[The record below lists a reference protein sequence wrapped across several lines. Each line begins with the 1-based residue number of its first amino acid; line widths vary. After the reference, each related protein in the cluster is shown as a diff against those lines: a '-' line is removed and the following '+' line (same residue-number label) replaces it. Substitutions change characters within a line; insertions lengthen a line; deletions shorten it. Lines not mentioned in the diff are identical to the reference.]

1 MERRLKKSNELF
13 KSMSTTLEQLE
24 RKNKELTALLEI
36 SKILSSSF
44 NLKDNLYQALKV
56 LSDILEM
63 QRATITLYDPDTN
76 TLQIAVAYGLTEEQM
91 ARGKYKIGEGIVGR
105 VFQTGEPMIV
115 PNIGKEP
122 LFLNRTGA
130 RVQKDNVSF
139 LCVPLK
145 IEDEIL
151 GVFSVDRI
159 FSEEIDLEEDVRVL
173 NIVATLFAQYLKLY
187 QIFRQEKSER
197 EKLSLELKKR
207 YRLRNVIGISDKMQ
221 EVFKTALKAAKSKA
235 TILLMGESGTGKE
248 LIAKAIHFESDRAKG
263 PFIAINCA
271 AIPEN
276 LLEAELFG
284 YEKGAFTGAL
294 VSKPGKFEL
303 ANGGTIF
310 LDEIGD
316 MPLALQAKLLRVIQD
331 KAFERIGGTRPIKVD
346 VRIIAA
352 TNKDLEKMVKEGTF
366 REDLYYRLNVIPI
379 FLPPLRERR
388 EDIPLLIDY
397 FLKKFNKEYNK
408 NIGISNE
415 AVKALINYSWP
426 GNVRELE
433 NTIERLVVLTEGEE
447 ITLEDLPFYIKQEK
461 ENPLAFLKDTNS
473 LPAQLEL
480 LEKKAIEEALKACN
494 YNQTRAAK
502 LLGLTKRQINYKIKK
517 YGLLK

>member
-1 MERRLKKSNELF
+1 MKQISLD
-13 KSMSTTLEQLE
+13 QLE
-24 RKNKELTALLEI
+24 RKTRELTALFEI
-36 SKILSSSF
+36 SRILNSSF
-44 NLKDNLYQALKV
+44 NIKYNLYQALKI
-56 LSDILEM
+56 LSDILDM
-63 QRATITLYDPDTN
+63 QRATITLYDSDTN
-76 TLQIAVAYGLTEEQM
+76 TLQIAVAYGLTDEQI
-91 ARGKYKIGEGIVGR
+91 AKGKYKVGEGIVGR

-130 RVQKDNVSF
+130 RVQKDNISF

-159 FSEEIDLEEDVRVL
+159 FSEEIDLKEDIRVL
-173 NIVATLFAQYLKLY
+173 NIVATLIAQYLKLY
-187 QIFRQEKSER
+187 QLFNKEKSEK
-197 EKLSLELKKR
+197 EKLTLELKKR
-207 YRLRNVIGISDKMQ
+207 YSLQNVIGISDKMQ

-235 TILLMGESGTGKE
+235 TILLIGESGTGKE
-248 LIAKAIHFESDRAKG
+248 LIARAIHFESDRAKG

-276 LLEAELFG
+276 LLETELFG
-284 YEKGAFTGAL
+284 YEKGSFTGAL

-316 MPLALQAKLLRVIQD
+316 LPLSLQAKLLRVIQD
-331 KAFERIGGTRPIKVD
+331 KTFERIGGTKSIKVD
-346 VRIIAA
+346 IRIIAA
-352 TNKDLEKMVKEGTF
+352 TNKDLDKMVKKGNF
-366 REDLYYRLNVIPI
+366 REDLYFRLNVIPI
-379 FLPPLRERR
+379 YLPPLRERK

-408 NIGISNE
+408 NISISKE
-415 AVKALINYSWP
+415 AMKKLINYSWP

-433 NTIERLVVLTEGEE
+433 NTIERLVVLAEGEE
-447 ITLEDLPFYIKQEK
+447 ITLNDLPFYIKQE
-461 ENPLAFLKDTNS
+461 ENTKIIGIKFEDS
-473 LPAQLEL
+473 LISQLEL
-480 LEKKAIEEALKACN
+480 IEKRAIEEALKACN
-494 YNQTRAAK
+494 YNQTKAAK
-502 LLGLTKRQINYKIKK
+502 MLGLTKRQINYKIKK
-517 YGLLK
+517 YSLLK

>member
-1 MERRLKKSNELF
+1 
-13 KSMSTTLEQLE
+13 MSIDTLEQLE
-24 RKNKELTALLEI
+24 RKNKELIALLEI
-36 SKILSSSF
+36 SKILNSSF
-44 NLKDNLYQALKV
+44 ELKENLFKALKV
-56 LSDILEM
+56 LSDILDM
-63 QRATITLYDPDTN
+63 QRATITLYEAETN
-76 TLQIAVAYGLTEEQM
+76 TLQIAVAYGLTSEQI

-105 VFQTGEPMIV
+105 VFLTGEPMVI

-122 LFLNRTGA
+122 MFLNRTGA
-130 RVQKDNVSF
+130 RVQKDNISF

-151 GVFSVDRI
+151 GVLSVDRI
-159 FSEEIDLEEDVRVL
+159 FSEEVDLEEDVRVL
-173 NIVATLFAQYLKLY
+173 NIVAALMAQYLKLY
-187 QIFRQEKSER
+187 QLFSKERKEKES
-197 EKLSLELKKR
+197 LSLELKKR

-263 PFIAINCA
+263 PFVAINCA

-316 MPLALQAKLLRVIQD
+316 MSLSLQAKLLRVIQE
-331 KAFERIGGTRPIKVD
+331 KVFERIGGTKPIKVD

-352 TNKDLEKMVKEGTF
+352 TNKDLENMVKEGSF

-388 EDIPLLIDY
+388 EDIPLLIDH
-397 FLKKFNKEYNK
+397 FLKKFNKEYGK
-408 NIGISNE
+408 NLGISDE

-447 ITLEDLPFYIKQEK
+447 ITFEDLPFYIKKHKKSKLE
-461 ENPLAFLKDTNS
+461 FLKDFKS
-473 LPAQLEL
+473 LPAQIEL
-480 LEKKAIEEALKACN
+480 IEKKAIEEALKACN
-494 YNQTRAAK
+494 YNQTKAAK

-517 YGLLK
+517 YGLIKE

>member
-1 MERRLKKSNELF
+1 MKEVSYI
-13 KSMSTTLEQLE
+13 QLE
-24 RKNKELTALLEI
+24 RKTKELSALFEI
-36 SKILSSSF
+36 SRILNSSF
-44 NLKDNLYQALKV
+44 DVKTNLYKALKV

-76 TLQIAVAYGLTEEQM
+76 TLQIAVAYGLTEEQI
-91 ARGKYKIGEGIVGR
+91 AKGKYRVGEGIVGR

-130 RVQKDNVSF
+130 RLQKDNISF

-145 IEDEIL
+145 IEEVL

-159 FSEEIDLEEDVRVL
+159 FSSEIDLEEDIRVL
-173 NIVATLFAQYLKLY
+173 NIIATLIAQYLKLY
-187 QIFRQEKSER
+187 QLFNKERAEK
-197 EKLSLELKKR
+197 EKLTLELKKK
-207 YRLRNVIGISDKMQ
+207 YSLQNVIGISDKMQ
-221 EVFKTALKAAKSKA
+221 EVFKTALKAAKTKA
-235 TILLMGESGTGKE
+235 TILLIGESGTGKE
-248 LIAKAIHFESDRAKG
+248 LIAKAIHFESDRSKG
-263 PFIAINCA
+263 PFLAINCA

-316 MPLALQAKLLRVIQD
+316 LPLSLQAKLLRVIQD
-331 KAFERIGGTRPIKVD
+331 KTFERIGGTKSIKVD

-352 TNKDLEKMVKEGTF
+352 TNKNLEEMVKSGAF
-366 REDLYYRLNVIPI
+366 REDLYFRLNVIPI
-379 FLPPLRERR
+379 FLPPLRERK
-388 EDIPLLIDY
+388 EDIPLLIDH
-397 FLKKFNKEYNK
+397 FLKKFNKEYGK
-408 NIGISNE
+408 NITISKPAME
-415 AVKALINYSWP
+415 KLINYSWP

-433 NTIERLVVLTEGEE
+433 NTIERLVILAEGDE
-447 ITLEDLPFYIKQEK
+447 ITLQDLPFYIRQEGEMK
-461 ENPLAFLKDTNS
+461 TVGINLKDS
-473 LPAQLEL
+473 LPTQLEL

-494 YNQTRAAK
+494 YNQTKAAK
-502 LLGLTKRQINYKIKK
+502 MLGLTKRQINYKIKK
-517 YGLLK
+517 YGLIK

>member
-1 MERRLKKSNELF
+1 MS
-13 KSMSTTLEQLE
+13 STTLEQLE
-24 RKNKELTALLEI
+24 RKNKELLALLEI

-44 NLKDNLYQALKV
+44 ELKENLFRALKV

-63 QRATITLYDPDTN
+63 KRATITLYEADTN
-76 TLQIAVAYGLTEEQM
+76 TLQIAVAYGLTPEQM
-91 ARGKYKIGEGIVGR
+91 SRGKYKIGEGIVGR
-105 VFQTGEPMIV
+105 VFLTGEPMVI

-130 RVQKDNVSF
+130 RVQKDNISF

-145 IEDEIL
+145 IEDETL
-151 GVFSVDRI
+151 GVLSVDRI
-159 FSEEIDLEEDVRVL
+159 FNEEIDLEEDVRVL

-187 QIFRQEKSER
+187 QLFNKEKTEK
-197 EKLSLELKKR
+197 EKLSMELKQR

-248 LIAKAIHFESDRAKG
+248 LIARAIHFESDRAKG

-316 MPLALQAKLLRVIQD
+316 MSLALQAKLLRVIQE
-331 KAFERIGGTRPIKVD
+331 KVFERVGGTKPIKVD

-352 TNKDLEKMVKEGTF
+352 TNKNLEEMVRQNTF

-388 EDIPLLIDY
+388 EDIPLLIDH
-397 FLKKFNKEYNK
+397 FLKKFNEEYGK
-408 NIGISNE
+408 NLGISE
-415 AVKALINYSWP
+415 DAVRALINYSWP

-433 NTIERLVVLTEGEE
+433 NTIERLVVLTEGTE
-447 ITLEDLPFYIKQEK
+447 ITFEDLPFYIKRHKKSKLE
-461 ENPLAFLKDTNS
+461 FLKGIQS
-473 LPAQLEL
+473 LPAQIEH

-494 YNQTRAAK
+494 YNQTKAAK

-517 YGLLK
+517 YGILQRN

>member
-1 MERRLKKSNELF
+1 MEEVSY
-13 KSMSTTLEQLE
+13 TQLE
-24 RKNKELTALLEI
+24 RKTKELTALFEI
-36 SKILSSSF
+36 SRILNSSF
-44 NLKDNLYQALKV
+44 DIRQNLYKSLKV

-63 QRATITLYDPDTN
+63 QRATITLYDSDTN
-76 TLQIAVAYGLTEEQM
+76 TLQIAVAYGLTEEQI
-91 ARGKYKIGEGIVGR
+91 AKGKYRVGEGIVGR

-130 RVQKDNVSF
+130 RLQKDNISF

-145 IEDEIL
+145 IEEVL

-159 FSEEIDLEEDVRVL
+159 FSSEIDLEEDIRVL
-173 NIVATLFAQYLKLY
+173 NIIATLIAQYLKLY
-187 QIFRQEKSER
+187 QLFNKERAEK
-197 EKLSLELKKR
+197 EKLTLELKKK
-207 YRLRNVIGISDKMQ
+207 YSLQNVIGISDKMQ
-221 EVFKTALKAAKSKA
+221 EVFKTALKAAKTKA
-235 TILLMGESGTGKE
+235 TILLIGESGTGKE
-248 LIAKAIHFESDRAKG
+248 LIAKAIHFESDRNKA
-263 PFIAINCA
+263 PFLAINCA

-316 MPLALQAKLLRVIQD
+316 LPLSLQAKLLRVIQD
-331 KAFERIGGTRPIKVD
+331 KTFERIGGTKSIKVD

-352 TNKDLEKMVKEGTF
+352 TNKNLEEMVKSGAF
-366 REDLYYRLNVIPI
+366 REDLYFRLNVIPI
-379 FLPPLRERR
+379 FLPPLRERK
-388 EDIPLLIDY
+388 EDIPLLIDH
-397 FLKKFNKEYNK
+397 FLKKFNKEYGK
-408 NIGISNE
+408 NITIDKSAME
-415 AVKALINYSWP
+415 KLINYSWP

-433 NTIERLVVLTEGEE
+433 NTIERLVILTEENK
-447 ITLEDLPFYIKQEK
+447 ITLKDLPFYIRQEEDNK
-461 ENPLAFLKDTNS
+461 TIGIKLKDS

-480 LEKKAIEEALKACN
+480 IEKKAIEEALKACN
-494 YNQTRAAK
+494 YNQTKAAK
-502 LLGLTKRQINYKIKK
+502 MLGLTKRQINYKIKK
-517 YGLLK
+517 YGLIK